1 MFKLLKDAIK
11 ITNDNIILATPLLL
25 FMLILSLY
33 IGFSRMSVN
42 SLPVLLLSCITVVF
56 MTAAFFAGW
65 FYMVKKAIKLSKETF
80 VLDSDKAR
88 ATLDLIKK
96 MPSGIGKYF
105 WSFLGLIVLALII
118 MSIVMPAIIKLSLFV
133 VGPLGLDAASM
144 KDALASA
151 DGMKI
156 FIDSLSGEQII
167 KLFKIEMI
175 FILFSAIFSYLFMLW
190 IPEIIY
196 STKNPFMAIFKS
208 IKKVFKQPW
217 KLFKLFIFTW
227 LLNFILSFV
236 NTFSVINPLIYL
248 IVMVLYFYFI
258 VYLVVLLFLYYEREF
273 TE

>member
-65 FYMVKKAIKLSKETF
+65 FYMVKKAIALSKETF
-80 VLDSDKAR
+80 VLDTDKAR

-96 MPSGIGKYF
+96 MPAGIGKYF
-105 WSFLGLIVLALII
+105 WPFLGLILLAILII
-118 MSIVMPAIIKLSLFV
+118 SVAMPAVIKLSLYI

-151 DGMKI
+151 DGIKV

-227 LLNFILSFV
+227 LLNFILSFA